1 MSEEATVS
9 ASGSGPSGSGPWSKK
24 PIKQK
29 LGTGEKKKV
38 TAQVRAQE
46 RKIPGILRSKQ
57 QLFEP
62 AVPLR
67 QTEGRPTSGS
77 VSANGFSSDQYLYG
91 NWTRPDMDEDERMLA
106 KLQLVDPTSGRTPLG
121 SAQLEDRDIQYFRA
135 KKAAM
140 ENVKKQELASML
152 INDKD
157 PSSQQKVWE
166 TFPTLFSVPEEQFM
180 NQLQLG
186 LQLRV
191 LLRDGTLGGEEDL
204 DTLMYLLRDDAVLPV
219 GPIWDPTGAI
229 LKDEGVSEAFTAW
242 ISARN
247 ASQHGFLNPLLWDGQ
262 WEDKD
267 MPLQR
272 VLKAVLLKRIFPAF
286 RDMAIGDIKKW
297 IVNFNSE
304 GAGNELIPARAFDIN
319 RNYKLNKF
327 GPSALDRIT
336 AALRGGIVKTE
347 K

>member
-1 MSEEATVS
+1 M
-9 ASGSGPSGSGPWSKK
+9 ASTTGEGPWVKK

-38 TAQVRAQE
+38 TAKVRADE
-46 RKIPGILRSKQ
+46 AKIPGMLKSKQ
-57 QLFEP
+57 ALFEP

-67 QTEGRPTSGS
+67 QTEGGPAAGK
-77 VSANGFSSDQYLYG
+77 VSATGFNSNHYLYG
-91 NWTRPDMDEDERMLA
+91 NWTRPDMDEDDRMVT
-106 KLQLVDPTSGRTPLG
+106 KLQLVNPSTGKTPLG
-121 SAQLEDRDIQYFRA
+121 SAQLEDRDIEYFRG

-204 DTLMYLLRDDAVLPV
+204 ETMMYLLRDDAVLPV

-229 LKDEGVSEAFTAW
+229 LKDESVSAAFTAW
-242 ISARN
+242 VTARN
-247 ASQHGFLNPLLWDGQ
+247 AKTHGFLNPLSWDGRY
-262 WEDKD
+262 ETG
-267 MPLQR
+267 PLGGELQR

-286 RDMAIGDIKKW
+286 RDMSIENIKTWIG
-297 IVNFNSE
+297 NFNGG
-304 GAGNELIPARAFDIN
+304 GAPDKLIAEHAFDNN
-319 RNYKLNKF
+319 RAYNLKDRPAAKLREVF
-327 GPSALDRIT
+327 GLAT
-336 AALRGGIVKTE
+336 
-347 K
+347 